1 MKSVIPTVNK
11 LCLLAAG
18 VVQYADNEQPAN
30 SRALALG
37 REYKSQPSK
46 VTTEWRQKQHSSG
59 KKMKKSHISAKSLSL
74 LYLRITAAWVGLRVS
89 APVEVAKLPMI
100 NEEIYNKAGCHA
112 GIPVVFFLVGWY
124 MPLNKG
130 MFRFGSS
137 NPLELIQTLAVPIS
151 GEDVAVQSGYPP
163 LPCCSGSRA
172 QMGAWKLGRSIKWF
186 LFLGALFSD
195 EPTWQMAFGFRDFR
209 SWKE

>member
-1 MKSVIPTVNK
+1 M
-11 LCLLAAG
+11 AAKT
-18 VVQYADNEQPAN
+18 AFKRKENE
-30 SRALALG
+30 
-37 REYKSQPSK
+37 
-46 VTTEWRQKQHSSG
+46 
-59 KKMKKSHISAKSLSL
+59 KKSHLCEISQSSL
-74 LYLRITAAWVGLRVS
+74 LEDNSCVGRFKGLSTRWGSQAANDQRRDLQQGWMSCRNS
-89 APVEVAKLPMI
+89 
-100 NEEIYNKAGCHA
+100 CC
-112 GIPVVFFLVGWY
+112 FFLVGWY

-172 QMGAWKLGRSIKWF
+172 QMGAWKLGRSIKWS

-209 SWKE
+209 SWKEWI